1 MSTSTV
7 TVSGM
12 TCGPCAASVRK
23 AVGGIAG
30 VISVDVDLA
39 SGRVTIDS
47 SDPIDANSIKDAVEG
62 AGFQMTV

>member
-12 TCGPCAASVRK
+12 TCGPCASSVRK

-39 SGRVTIDS
+39 SGQVTIDS
-47 SDPIDANSIKDAVEG
+47 NDAIDANSIKNAVEG